1 MAALALSAQ
10 KPFNPILG
18 ETYQGEINGCP
29 LFMEQIS
36 HHPPIT
42 YLYFV
47 GRGYKIYGSVAP
59 QVALRLNCAKGINDK
74 YLTVEFDNGDKCEF
88 SLPTMVIN
96 GMLFGER
103 TIFFEGTSNHLSI
116 QTI

>member
-1 MAALALSAQ
+1 
-10 KPFNPILG
+10 
-18 ETYQGEINGCP
+18 
-29 LFMEQIS
+29 MEQIS

-103 TIFFEGTSNHLSI
+103 TIFFEGTNYIIDHKNLMITEVTFCSKKGMFSFKSKESPDYLNG
-116 QTI
+116 